1 MCLCRNFVTS
11 KNNDSII
18 QMDNTTRLGLP
29 GKVVITSSTVHHG
42 NSSVGAVTKSNS
54 QQAQEVMATIEPDQL
69 NFDSNIRSLE
79 LCRIALLIANDDDV
93 RKLNQLSTICGG
105 PI

>member
-1 MCLCRNFVTS
+1 
-11 KNNDSII
+11 
-18 QMDNTTRLGLP
+18 MDEATQLGLP
-29 GKVVITSSTVHHG
+29 GRLVITSSTAYHDNG
-42 NSSVGAVTKSNS
+42 SVRAVTKSNS
-54 QQAQEVMATIEPDQL
+54 QQAQEFMATIEPDQL

-79 LCRIALLIANDDDV
+79 LFRIALLIANDDDV